1 MKKLWSY
8 WNSNCCSCYLFVHL
22 SRRRGF
28 ARSLDL
34 GKLFIQWFFVI
45 YSILVSKF
53 KVIQNSLI
61 DVVDSGRGKLLK
73 LSVQTLFLFH

>member
-1 MKKLWSY
+1 
-8 WNSNCCSCYLFVHL
+8 
-22 SRRRGF
+22 
-28 ARSLDL
+28 LDL